1 MDGSEPHK
9 PMLLDAVRREMRT
22 RHLSI
27 RTEQQY
33 VYWIRWF
40 VRFHGR
46 RHPREMGAAEVEAFL
61 GMLANERHV
70 SASTHSQAMSALVF
84 LYRAVLKQQLPWLDH
99 LERPRRAL
107 RLPVVLTVDEVA
119 AALGNLEGQHALLGR
134 LLYGTG
140 MRIMEALR
148 LRVKDVD
155 FARLT
160 LIVRSGKGDK
170 DRALMLPQAL
180 VSDLRAQFAYSQSLW
195 TRDRADRRPG
205 VEMPEALARKY
216 PRAAESWAWHWVF
229 PQATLSRDPRSDVR
243 RRHHLFDQTFQRAFK
258 RAALAAGIDKPATPH
273 TLRHAFAT
281 HLLQAGYDIRTV
293 QELLGH
299 ADVSTTMIYTHVL
312 KVGGMGVRSP
322 LDALLQAQVPIPAPA
337 VPSKFGA
344 PVPMKPPLR
353 CREPV
358 AGYWTQTPSYQVASG
373 RLSPNTSDP
382 ILRIA

>member
-1 MDGSEPHK
+1 MNEIPSQPT
-9 PMLLDAVRREMRT
+9 LLNAVRREIRA

-40 VRFHGR
+40 VRR
-46 RHPREMGAAEVEAFL
+46 NLPRHPRDMGTTEVEAFL
-61 GMLANERHV
+61 SMLANERRA
-70 SASTHSQAMSALVF
+70 SASTHNQALSALLF
-84 LYRAVLKQQLPWLDH
+84 LYRAVLKQDLPWLDR
-99 LERPRRAL
+99 LERPKRPL
-107 RLPVVLTVDEVA
+107 RLPVVMTVEEVA
-119 AALGNLEGQHALLGR
+119 AALAHLEGQHALLAR

-160 LIVRSGKGDK
+160 LIVRSGKGNK

-180 VSDLRAQFAYSQSLW
+180 VADLRAQLAHSKSLW
-195 TRDRADRRPG
+195 IRDRADQRPG

-216 PRAAESWAWHWVF
+216 PRACESWAWHWVF
-229 PQATLSRDPRSDVR
+229 PQATLSRDPRSGLR

-258 RAALAAGIDKPATPH
+258 RAVIAAKIDKPATPH

-281 HLLQAGYDIRTV
+281 HLLLAGYDIRTV

-322 LDALLQAQVPIPAPA
+322 LDAMLQIKAAPQ
-337 VPSKFGA
+337 PTN
-344 PVPMKPPLR
+344 R
-353 CREPV
+353 
-358 AGYWTQTPSYQVASG
+358 
-373 RLSPNTSDP
+373 
-382 ILRIA
+382 